1 MVSKKSD
8 VSTRKRP
15 GKREEE
21 AANPRKLTEKERR
34 FVEAYMGEA
43 AGNGTKAAEIAGY
56 KARSKT
62 ALAQQAH
69 YTLKKPKVRQELE
82 ERVKSDPLVASRQE
96 IQHWLTKIVRGE
108 DVLDALAKDRI
119 KSAELILKTRG
130 ELLDRREEK
139 TESTVRYV
147 VTTEDQ
153 LTEDERALMGETDG
167 EEDEES

>member
-1 MVSKKSD
+1 
-8 VSTRKRP
+8 
-15 GKREEE
+15 
-21 AANPRKLTEKERR
+21 
-34 FVEAYMGEA
+34 MGEA
-43 AGNGTKAAEIAGY
+43 AGNAGKAYKLAGY
-56 KARSKT
+56 T
-62 ALAQQAH
+62 ASTDQVAYSAGCRLLRNVEIQA
-69 YTLKKPKVRQELE
+69 ELE
-82 ERVKSDPLVASRQE
+82 DRVKSDPLVATRQE

-153 LTEDERALMGETDG
+153 LSEDERALMGDSDG